1 VAQAL
6 ACDALDKQPL
16 IVVRVIYET
25 PLNRILPEVFE
36 FLLQFRRMPD
46 NVIETLIT
54 PDRAFT
60 VEHLVDPAG
69 RTALN
74 ALKDLA
80 QLVWFNEPED
90 QMGMIGHYHRGIQVN
105 ARLDRTPQWPP
116 SPDPEPELKDLR

>member
-1 VAQAL
+1 M
-6 ACDALDKQPL
+6 
-16 IVVRVIYET
+16 IYQT

-36 FLLQFRRMPD
+36 FLLQFRGMPD

-80 QLVWFNEPED
+80 QLVWFNEPKD
-90 QMGMIGHYHRGIQVN
+90 QMGMIGHYHCGIQVN
-105 ARLDRTPQWPP
+105 ALLIAFQNGRDNQSP
-116 SPDPEPELKDLR
+116 SLS

>member
-1 VAQAL
+1 M
-6 ACDALDKQPL
+6 
-16 IVVRVIYET
+16 IYET
-25 PLNRILPEVFE
+25 PLDRILPDVFE
-36 FLLQFRRMPD
+36 FLLQFRGMTD

-69 RTALN
+69 RAALN

-80 QLVWFNEPED
+80 QLVRLNEPED

-105 ARLDRTPQWPP
+105 ARLIAFQNGRDNQVP
-116 SPDPEPELKDLR
+116 SLS